1 MGLGMLPS
9 IGTLMEIILQ
19 EDVENLGQIGDVV
32 KVRDGYARNY
42 LLPRRLAIEANR
54 RNLRVLEHQ
63 KRLVSAKKERALG
76 QAQTLSAQLAT
87 LNVVVTARA
96 GEEDRLFGSVT
107 NLDIEK
113 ALKAQGVEVDRKK
126 ILLAEP
132 LKQLGTYTVP
142 VQLSGGVRGN
152 VTVQVVR
159 ES

>member
-1 MGLGMLPS
+1 
-9 IGTLMEIILQ
+9 MEIILQ
-19 EDVENLGQIGDVV
+19 EDVTNLGQIGDVV

-42 LLPRRLAIEANR
+42 LLPRGLATEASR
-54 RNLRVLEHQ
+54 RNLRMLEHQ
-63 KRLVSAKKERALG
+63 KRLVAAKKDREQKQAQSLG
-76 QAQTLSAQLAT
+76 QQLAALT
-87 LNVVVTARA
+87 LLIPARA

-113 ALKAQGVEVDRKK
+113 ALQARGVTVERRK

-142 VQLSGGVRGN
+142 IQLGGGARGN

-159 ES
+159 EA

>member
-1 MGLGMLPS
+1 
-9 IGTLMEIILQ
+9 
-19 EDVENLGQIGDVV
+19 
-32 KVRDGYARNY
+32 
-42 LLPRRLAIEANR
+42 LPRGLALEANR

-63 KRLVSAKKERALG
+63 KRLAAAKKERALS
-76 QAQTLSAQLAT
+76 QAQTLSAQLAA

-142 VQLSGGVRGN
+142 VQLSGGGWGDDHGSVGAA
-152 VTVQVVR
+152 
-159 ES
+159 

>member
-1 MGLGMLPS
+1 
-9 IGTLMEIILQ
+9 MEIILQ

-32 KVRDGYARNY
+32 KVRDGFARNY
-42 LLPRRLAIEANR
+42 LLPRGLALEANR

-63 KRLVSAKKERALG
+63 KRLVAAKKERTVS
-76 QAQTLSAQLAT
+76 QAQTLSAQLAA

-96 GEEDRLFGSVT
+96 GEEERIFGSVT

-113 ALKAQGVEVDRKK
+113 ALKAQGIEVDRKK

-132 LKQLGTYTVP
+132 LKQLGTHTVP

-152 VTVQVVR
+152 ITVQVVR

>member
-1 MGLGMLPS
+1 
-9 IGTLMEIILQ
+9 MEIILQ
-19 EDVENLGQIGDVV
+19 EDVDNLGQIGDVV
-32 KVRDGYARNY
+32 KVRDGFARNY
-42 LLPRRLAIEANR
+42 LLPRGLALEANR

-63 KRLVSAKKERALG
+63 KRLAAAKKERALS
-76 QAQTLSAQLAT
+76 QAQTLGAQLAALT
-87 LNVVVTARA
+87 VVVTARA

-132 LKQLGTYTVP
+132 LKQLGTHTVP

-152 VTVQVVR
+152 ITVQVVR

>member
-1 MGLGMLPS
+1 
-9 IGTLMEIILQ
+9 MEIILQ

-32 KVRDGYARNY
+32 KVRDGFARNY
-42 LLPRRLAIEANR
+42 LLPRGLALEANR

-63 KRLVSAKKERALG
+63 KRLVAAKKERTVS
-76 QAQTLSAQLAT
+76 QAQTLSAQLAALT
-87 LNVVVTARA
+87 VVVTARA

-113 ALKAQGVEVDRKK
+113 ALKAQGVAVDRKK
-126 ILLAEP
+126 ILLEEP
-132 LKQLGTYTVP
+132 IKQLGTHTVP